1 MADANDPAAADHS
14 SWRQQLGRLE
24 PLGLPL
30 LPCGAGKDGKS
41 PLNPQTGYG
50 LAGWE
55 TAAFSVPQILAM
67 NGVVRSVGTRTG
79 DGRIAFDIDGGT
91 ALELCLARGCDPQQA
106 ITWQVHRDT
115 DPLRLK
121 VLWLLTPQ
129 QQRQLGAMVSK
140 KLITRPPIRDDNGRV
155 LEKAEAVELFHHT
168 GRQVILLGQHPTSG
182 GHYFWPDG
190 LGPEALA
197 PIPEEWW
204 ALALECIGTQDQPLL
219 DHTPAS
225 PPTGVRVP
233 LLEFVTRATRIFVQ
247 TGGIPGRWNDDQLTH
262 ALDLIATEAWI
273 EGQGHVPEPTA
284 RQAFADHITAARQLD
299 RAFDSRKAWKRF
311 DGGIARNPQPGTPE
325 EKLRSRLAHW
335 IGQAGYGPQP
345 RGDAARQGS
354 PEAPGAAQSNED
366 KQATFRELLSA
377 CLAAI
382 RSGDRDAEMEV
393 KAELKGRFRVTD
405 EQIQTDLFRQ
415 WRLDKVERRK
425 AQHDSIA
432 LSAVAPLRYR
442 MDGFIQVGDIGLTYG
457 PYGTGKT
464 TYSLAK
470 MYAHATGSNLLD
482 RDTAC
487 DPGRC
492 LFIATDSGA
501 AALKKSLFDLGI
513 DPDDDPILTPGHP
526 DQRIWIWA
534 HEPEQGHDAWI
545 CDIHGVIRLEEFIK
559 AKGITYVV
567 IDSAKAVSTPA
578 GWSYCSNESVKAL
591 LQCLREVVAQP
602 TGAFIEFLS
611 HDGTEKGSHSGAKA
625 WAEDPSMV
633 CALSVAK
640 DDDGRPSGVTCE
652 FRKDRAAVIEP
663 RRSITFFLAEGQLKL
678 KPGIDVVGTCED
690 AILTILW
697 EAHQNDVA
705 SVSAKSLVDEVFT
718 RFRRSRKTVENTL
731 ARIAGTG
738 KGPSPTPVIRPKR
751 GHYCISP
758 AEAQNRTSRAH
769 ASRPLSSTG
778 GINLKPIAAQSVCNP
793 PIDPPSGE
801 AGGDA
806 KPPNP
811 PAGEAKGGA
820 ENPVSDCE
828 LVELPPDAGVLSRAH
843 DAPSWVRFALDQCG
857 LLPDHPEAAADVTDY
872 LAQANPAITP
882 AQIQEALDDL
892 CQ

>member
-79 DGRIAFDIDGGT
+79 DGKIAFDLDGRT
-91 ALELCLARGCDPQQA
+91 AVEHCLARGCDPQQA

-121 VLWLLTPQ
+121 VLWYLTPEQ
-129 QQRQLGAMVSK
+129 QQILGPLVSK
-140 KLITRPPIRDDNGRV
+140 KLITRPPIRDDNNRV
-155 LEKAEAVELFHHT
+155 VEKAEAVELFHHP
-168 GRQVILLGQHPTSG
+168 GRQVILLGQHPSSG

-197 PIPEEWW
+197 PIPPEWW
-204 ALALECIGTQDQPLL
+204 ALALECLGTNDQPLL
-219 DHTPAS
+219 DHTP

-233 LLEFVTRATRIFVQ
+233 LLSFVTRATRIFVQ
-247 TGGIPGRWNDDQLTH
+247 TGGIPGQWNDDQLSH
-262 ALDLIATEAWI
+262 SLELIAAETWI
-273 EGQGHVPEPTA
+273 REHGHIAEPTA
-284 RQAFADHITAARQLD
+284 RQAFADHISAARSLD

-325 EKLRSRLAHW
+325 ELLLKRLSYWLR
-335 IGQAGYGPQP
+335 QAGHGTQRQPGPS
-345 RGDAARQGS
+345 RQAGKSPSS
-354 PEAPGAAQSNED
+354 PEQQPED
-366 KQATFRELLSA
+366 KQATFGELLSA

-382 RSGDRDAEMEV
+382 RSGDRDAEMEI

-425 AQHDSIA
+425 ATHDSIS
-432 LSAVAPLRYR
+432 LSGVAPLRYR

-464 TYSLAK
+464 TFSLAK

-482 RDTAC
+482 RDTTC

-501 AALKKSLFDLGI
+501 AALKKSLVDLGI

-602 TGAFIEFLS
+602 TGVFIEFLS

-633 CALSVAK
+633 CALQVAK

-652 FRKDRAAVIEP
+652 FRKDRAAVIDP
-663 RRSITFFLAEGQLKL
+663 RRSITFFLADGQLKL

-697 EAHQNDVA
+697 EAHQRDVA
-705 SVSAKSLVDEVFT
+705 SISAKSLIDEVFT
-718 RFRRSRKTVENTL
+718 RFSRSRKTVENTL

-738 KGPSPTPVIRPKR
+738 KGPNPTPVIRPKR
-751 GHYCISP
+751 GHYSISP
-758 AEAQNRTSRAH
+758 AEAQRRASRAH

-778 GINLKPIAAQSVCNP
+778 GINTRSIAAQSVCIP

-801 AGGDA
+801 VGGNA
-806 KPPNP
+806 NP
-811 PAGEAKGGA
+811 PIPPPGEVKGGT
-820 ENPVSDCE
+820 EIPVTDCE
-828 LVELPPDAGVLSRAH
+828 LVEIPPDGRVLSRAQ
-843 DAPSWVRFALDQCG
+843 DTLSWVRFGLDQCG
-857 LLPDHPEAAADVTDY
+857 MAPDHPDALKHVSDY
-872 LAQANPAITP
+872 LGHANPGIT
-882 AQIQEALDDL
+882 AAEIQAALTEL